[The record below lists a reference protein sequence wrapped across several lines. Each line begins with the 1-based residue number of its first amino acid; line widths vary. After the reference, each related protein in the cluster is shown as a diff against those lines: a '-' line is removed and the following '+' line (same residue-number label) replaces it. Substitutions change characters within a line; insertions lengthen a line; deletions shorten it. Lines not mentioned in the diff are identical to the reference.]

1 LAHYISRQTQIT
13 IQYWRIFQQI
23 KSSAGVKLEKKGM
36 LSGMFYPILGMFSAH
51 LVNLLVML
59 RYTTGTSAYF

>member
-23 KSSAGVKLEKKGM
+23 KSSAGVKLEKNKWCGAK
-36 LSGMFYPILGMFSAH
+36 LFSH
-51 LVNLLVML
+51 
-59 RYTTGTSAYF
+59 